1 MAYIY
6 CNDYLLLIGLCKTV
20 EEGNYKAIIRLNK
33 IIGWKYEKKMEK
45 AFTLLLRIN
54 LWVHVSFISLFYD
67 YSLLYRIII

>member
-1 MAYIY
+1 MAYIC

-20 EEGNYKAIIRLNK
+20 EEGNYKAIIRLNE

-54 LWVHVSFISLFYD
+54 LCVYVSFISLFYD
-67 YSLLYRIII
+67 YSLPYRIII